1 MDPPWE
7 GLSRGYFED
16 VMADR
21 WFRVLRQVIY
31 RWRAMALVLLA
42 LLLTGCV
49 QYDLTLRFDHQNHG
63 QIIQTIDLS
72 QRSAAL
78 ASPTLSPWLADL
90 SDRTQHLGGQLRHS
104 PEQVTLAVPFSTP
117 ADLVN
122 RYTQLL
128 ADSIPDPAGES
139 RPTLTLPGFG
149 TVPFAIAVQQTSWL
163 LASRTRLTYDL
174 DLTTLPTNTPPDGP
188 ADPWANLTVHLQV
201 PWGIQTL
208 LPESLPAETTPQG
221 ATWTL
226 QPGQVN
232 HIAVTFWLPNAVALG
247 SLAIGVL
254 VLLGYFLRY
263 GRWSIRQPDQPK
275 TFGQN

>member
-1 MDPPWE
+1 
-7 GLSRGYFED
+7 
-16 VMADR
+16 MADR

-31 RWRAMALVLLA
+31 RWRAIALVLLA
-42 LLLTGCV
+42 LLLPGCV
-49 QYDLTLRFDHQNHG
+49 QYDLTLHFDHQNHG

-72 QRSAAL
+72 QPSAPL

-117 ADLVN
+117 GDLVN

-128 ADSIPDPAGES
+128 GDPTPGSAGES
-139 RPTLTLPGFG
+139 GSTFTLPGFG
-149 TVPFAIAVQQTSWL
+149 TVPFAIAVQQTNWL
-163 LASRTRLTYDL
+163 LANRTRLTYDV
-174 DLTTLPTNTPPDGP
+174 DLTPLPVNTPRDSP
-188 ADPWANLTVHLQV
+188 AEPWANLAFHLQV

-208 LPESLPAETTPQG
+208 LPASLPAETTPQG
-221 ATWTL
+221 ATWIL

-232 HIAVTFWLPNAVALG
+232 HIAVIFWLPNAVAIG

-263 GRWSIRQPDQPK
+263 GRRQARRPAQPK